1 MKVGSALPEPPV
13 RGVRHVPDLP
23 GTPPEGGREHPHR
36 LEPLPRRPE
45 GAGRDPRPALVRRHP
60 RPSRARTGAASGST
74 TGTMVTA
81 AVRRPRQR
89 HAPRRPGRAGRHRVA
104 QEGREKI
111 LWREGDDLINGE
123 RFFAM
128 EQLCY
133 SDAATVSINKRALA
147 VFDYLKHVPPGRQR
161 RDRCRQHGLHAR
173 RDPAHT
179 GRGAGAGRRLR
190 RRGPDEDDT
199 PEEEDGEDGGGRTA
213 IPFDFA

>member
-45 GAGRDPRPALVRRHP
+45 GAGRDPRPALVPTAPPPQQGENRGSFRFDDRDHGDRRRPPPPAAPCSSSP
-60 RPSRARTGAASGST
+60 RTSWTASCGSRRTGRRYCGVRATTSSTANASSPWNSSATPTRPPCPSTSVLWPCST
-74 TGTMVTA
+74 TSSTS
-81 AVRRPRQR
+81 
-89 HAPRRPGRAGRHRVA
+89 H
-104 QEGREKI
+104 
-111 LWREGDDLINGE
+111 
-123 RFFAM
+123 
-128 EQLCY
+128 
-133 SDAATVSINKRALA
+133 
-147 VFDYLKHVPPGRQR
+147 PGRQR

-190 RRGPDEDDT
+190 RRGT
-199 PEEEDGEDGGGRTA
+199 GRG
-213 IPFDFA
+213 

>member
-1 MKVGSALPEPPV
+1 MKVEVLYRSHRYEEFDTSLTCPEPH
-13 RGVRHVPDLP
+13 RKEGVSILTDWNLYLGDLKGQGVILVQHWYD
-23 GTPPEGGREHPHR
+23 GTPPQQGENR
-36 LEPLPRRPE
+36 
-45 GAGRDPRPALVRRHP
+45 
-60 RPSRARTGAASGST
+60 GSFRFDD
-74 TGTMVTA
+74 GTMVTA
-81 AVRRPRQR
+81 AVRRPGSAMLLV
-89 HAPRRPGRAGRHRVA
+89 APDELDGIVWLKKDG
-104 QEGREKI
+104 EKI

-147 VFDYLKHVPPGRQR
+147 VFDYLKHVHPGRQR

-190 RRGPDEDDT
+190 RRGT
-199 PEEEDGEDGGGRTA
+199 GRG
-213 IPFDFA
+213 